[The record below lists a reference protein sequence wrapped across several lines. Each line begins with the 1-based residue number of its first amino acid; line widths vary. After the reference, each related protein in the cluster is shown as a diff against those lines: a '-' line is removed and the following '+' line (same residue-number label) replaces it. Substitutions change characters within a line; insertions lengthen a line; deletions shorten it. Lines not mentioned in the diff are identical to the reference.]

1 MRRKL
6 FVVMLLTLLLMPGL
20 NALAQSSPTTVTI
33 ALTDDP
39 PSGDPHKTRGA
50 NGGHLLFN
58 LYDGLVALS
67 GDMMEIT
74 PALATSWEKVNDQA
88 WRFTL
93 REGVRFHNGEPFN
106 AEAVKYS
113 IERLL
118 DPDAVRFNTDYR
130 QIGEVEIIDDYTVV
144 INTLTPD
151 PNFIPKLFSLHIV
164 PPVYTASVSEA
175 DFSANPVGTGPYKF
189 VEWILGQR
197 LVLEA
202 NDDYWNGRPSVD
214 RLVYR
219 PIPEAS
225 TRLAELQAGTVDII
239 VGLSYDAV
247 PLVNADPNLRATA
260 NTGRR
265 TVFLHMDLFVGI
277 PPLHDVRVRQAMS
290 YAIDRQLLI
299 DAIANGFGIPLA
311 TIFRPDMAGYTPDF
325 EPYPYD
331 PDRARALLAEA
342 GYPDGF
348 DVRFMTSD
356 GIVNKGVEVAEAI
369 GGMLAEV
376 GIRTEIL
383 PVALQVMRD
392 MYIGNP
398 DPAGGN
404 VEPLFMFN
412 YGAPT
417 PDATSPLRA
426 LIGTGGIETFM
437 FDAEFDELIDRYAS
451 EMDVDARNAVAYRI
465 QEKLYNEV
473 PLIALYLQLD
483 IYGVNERLEWT
494 ARKDEYV
501 LGKDITI
508 R

>member
-6 FVVMLLTLLLMPGL
+6 FILTLLTLLLVPGMH
-20 NALAQSSPTTVTI
+20 ALAQGGPSTVTI

-67 GDMMEIT
+67 GDMMQVN
-74 PALATSWEKVNDQA
+74 PALATSWEQIDTQT
-88 WRFTL
+88 WRFNL
-93 REGVRFHNGEPFN
+93 REGVIFHNGEPFD
-106 AEAVKYS
+106 AETVRYS
-113 IERLL
+113 IERIL
-118 DPDAVRFNTDYR
+118 DPNAVRFNTDYR
-130 QIGEVEIIDDYTVV
+130 QIGEVDVIDDHTVV
-144 INTLTPD
+144 IHTLTPD
-151 PNFIPKLFSLHIV
+151 PNFLAKLSSLHMV
-164 PPVYTASVSEA
+164 PPEYTASISEEE
-175 DFSANPVGTGPYKF
+175 FSAHPVGTGPYKF

-214 RLVYR
+214 RLVFR

-239 VGLSYDAV
+239 VGLNYDAI
-247 PLVNADPNLRATA
+247 PLVEADPNLRAEA

-265 TVFLHMDLFVGI
+265 TVFMHMDLLAGAE
-277 PPLHDVRVRQAMS
+277 PLQDPRVRQAMS
-290 YAIDRQLLI
+290 HAIDRQLLI
-299 DAIANGFGIPLA
+299 DTVLNGYGTPLA

-325 EPYPYD
+325 VPYAYD
-331 PDRARALLAEA
+331 PERARELLAEA
-342 GYPDGF
+342 GYPNGF

-356 GIVNKGVEVAEAI
+356 GIVNKGVEVAEAL
-369 GGMLAEV
+369 GAMLGDV

-437 FDAEFDELIDRYAS
+437 FDPVFDELIDQYAS
-451 EMDVDARNAVAYRI
+451 EMDPTVRNQVAYQI

-483 IYGVNERLEWT
+483 VYGVNDRLDWT

-501 LGKDITI
+501 LGRDITI

>member
-1 MRRKL
+1 MRRTK
-6 FVVMLLTLLLMPGL
+6 FLLIA
-20 NALAQSSPTTVTI
+20 ALALFAIQGMVSAQGDLTTVTI

-67 GDMMEIT
+67 GDMTEIT
-74 PALATSWEKVNDQA
+74 PALATSWEQVDDLT
-88 WRFTL
+88 WSFTL
-93 REGVRFHNGEPFN
+93 REGVQFHNGEPFT
-106 AEAVKYS
+106 AESVRYS
-113 IERLL
+113 IERIL
-118 DPDAVRFNTDYR
+118 DPNAVRFNTDYR
-130 QIGEVEIIDDYTVV
+130 QIGEVEVIDDYQVV
-144 INTLTPD
+144 IHTLTPD
-151 PNFIPKLFSLHIV
+151 PNFLPKLTSLHMV
-164 PPVYTASVSEA
+164 PPEYTASVSEA
-175 DFSANPVGTGPYKF
+175 EFGANPIGTGPYRF
-189 VEWILGQR
+189 VSWTLGQE

-202 NDDYWNGRPSVD
+202 NDNYWNGRPTVD

-239 VGLSYDAV
+239 VGLNYDAI
-247 PLVNADPNLRATA
+247 PLVEADPNLRAEA

-265 TVFLHMDLFVGI
+265 TVFMHMDLLAGAE
-277 PPLHDVRVRQAMS
+277 PLQDPRVRQAMS
-290 YAIDRQLLI
+290 YAIDRELLI
-299 DAIANGFGIPLA
+299 EAVLNGYGTPLA
-311 TIFRPDMAGYTPDF
+311 TIFRPDMAGYSADF

-331 PDRARALLAEA
+331 PERARELLTEA

-348 DVRFMTSD
+348 DIRFMTSD
-356 GIVNKGVEVAEAI
+356 GIVNKGVEVAEAL
-369 GGMLAEV
+369 GAMLGDV

-417 PDATSPLRA
+417 PDATSPLKA
-426 LIGTGGIETFM
+426 LIQTGGIETFM
-437 FDAEFDELIDRYAS
+437 HDPEMDALIDQYAS
-451 EMDVDARNAVAYRI
+451 EMDPDARDEVAYQI
-465 QEKLYNEV
+465 QEYLYNEM

-483 IYGVNERLEWT
+483 VYGVNERIDWT
-494 ARKDEYV
+494 ARKDEYI

>member
-6 FVVMLLTLLLMPGL
+6 LTILMLTLLLVPATTAM
-20 NALAQSSPTTVTI
+20 AQGTPSTVTI

-74 PALATSWEKVNDQA
+74 PALATAWEKVDDLT

-93 REGVRFHNGEPFN
+93 REGVQFHNGEPFT

-130 QIGEVEIIDDYTVV
+130 QIGEVEVIDDYTVV
-144 INTLTPD
+144 IHTLTPD
-151 PNFIPKLFSLHIV
+151 PNFLAKLFSLHMV
-164 PPVYTASVSEA
+164 PPAYTASVSEEE
-175 DFSANPVGTGPYKF
+175 FSANPVGTGPYKF

-202 NDDYWNGRPSVD
+202 NDDYWGGRPSVD

-239 VGLSYDAV
+239 VQLNYDAI
-247 PLVNADPNLRATA
+247 PLVEADPNLRAEA

-265 TVFLHMDLFVGI
+265 TVFMHMDLFVGI
-277 PPLHDVRVRQAMS
+277 EPLHDVRVRQAMS
-290 YAIDRQLLI
+290 HAIDRQLII
-299 DAIANGFGIPLA
+299 DAVLNGYGTPLA

-325 EPYPYD
+325 EPYAYD
-331 PDRARALLAEA
+331 PERARELLAEA

-369 GGMLAEV
+369 GAMLGDV

-398 DPAGGN
+398 DPKGGN

-437 FDAEFDELIDRYAS
+437 FDPEFDELIDLYAS
-451 EMDVDARNAVAYRI
+451 EMDPAVRDQVAYRI

-483 IYGVNERLEWT
+483 VYGVNERLEWT